1 MLHVDNG
8 ALLDCE
14 ERNHMVTGKW
24 STMLSEISQSMEN
37 KQCVFSHI
45 ETVRKQDTL
54 QGKKRN

>member
-8 ALLDCE
+8 PLLDCE

-45 ETVRKQDTL
+45 EI
-54 QGKKRN
+54 